1 MLARSVLLNPSIF
14 HPRLHSAVDLD
25 DSTITSL
32 FARAKC
38 LEVPNTC
45 LEDIVGRENS
55 LGHGHPGQCWA
66 RPSICVRRF
75 FNLFS
80 IWLFREVLR
89 KVMLSYLF
97 VAAFYVR
104 EAVKNV
110 LADFV
115 R

>member
-1 MLARSVLLNPSIF
+1 MLAGSVLLNPSIF

-89 KVMLSYLF
+89 KVMLGYLF
-97 VAAFYVR
+97 VAPFPVTS
-104 EAVKNV
+104 
-110 LADFV
+110 LID
-115 R
+115 

>member
-66 RPSICVRRF
+66 RPSIFVRRF
-75 FNLFS
+75 FNFFS

-89 KVMLSYLF
+89 KVMLGYLF
-97 VAAFYVR
+97 VAPFPVTS
-104 EAVKNV
+104 
-110 LADFV
+110 LID
-115 R
+115 